1 MNPLAPLPQLSETAF
16 QGFRRLLRDT
26 AGIDL
31 AASKKPLVSGRLLKR
46 LRSLG
51 LGGFDDYLHLAQRD
65 AGESQQAIDLLT
77 TNETHFFREPAH
89 FACLR
94 ERILPSLQAGRP
106 LRIWSAASSTGQEAW
121 TIAMV
126 LARHLPQRPWEVFAS
141 DISSRVIATANRAI
155 YPLPQARE
163 IPPDFL
169 QDYCLRGTGRQEGQ
183 FAIVPELRQRVR
195 FARVNLN
202 APLPQLGS
210 FDVIFLR
217 NVLIYFNGDA
227 RRALVQRVV
236 ERLAPRGWLL
246 VGHSESVSDLGLD
259 MQAVM
264 PSVYR
269 KP

>member
-1 MNPLAPLPQLSETAF
+1 MAAIPFSDREFKAIADLMYAAAGLAFNDSKKSLVHSRLSPRIQKLGL
-16 QGFRRLLRDT
+16 QGF
-26 AGIDL
+26 G
-31 AASKKPLVSGRLLKR
+31 
-46 LRSLG
+46 
-51 LGGFDDYLHLAQRD
+51 DYIAILHD
-65 AGESQQAIDLLT
+65 ESQGAEFQMAVDLLT

-141 DISSRVIATANRAI
+141 DISSRVIATASRAI